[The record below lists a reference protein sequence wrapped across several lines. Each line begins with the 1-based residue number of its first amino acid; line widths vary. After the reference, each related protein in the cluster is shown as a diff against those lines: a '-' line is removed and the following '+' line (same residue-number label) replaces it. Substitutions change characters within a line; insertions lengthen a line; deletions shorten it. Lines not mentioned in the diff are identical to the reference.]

1 MLEST
6 YKRINEKL
14 TPSPALVEDTL
25 QKLEERSMSRRP
37 ARLRHA
43 MTAAAALVLVLTL
56 SVGAMAAAIPGFRA
70 MLFGQKDPRFAG
82 LSEIVATGEA
92 MGMELEVLG
101 AMGNEAG
108 FTAYFTL
115 RDTTG
120 KGRVTASTFASVDV
134 QLNGEYPPD
143 DLLNNVYGGMSKRV
157 TPVAFDD
164 ATGTMLYRCTF
175 LTGAANADDWFR
187 GIRSG
192 ETYNAENASVR
203 LWLKR
208 VINSTTE
215 SVPLDLSSFE
225 TDGGTTPITQAYT
238 LLPDGKYDLTSL
250 EEYLTR
256 ETGSDAEFEALGA
269 FSREELLQY
278 QVDENGSAVVLTPG
292 EPVAAEGAEYAK
304 ITAVGFIDG
313 KLHIQVVQEQP
324 DAQGFTPH
332 AFELFCTDRGVGIP
346 DWGELS
352 RGLSGPMVSEE
363 KEMYKRLNSAFK
375 IFSVGEDGT
384 AQWGSK
390 SGYIEYVFDIS
401 PEDLKDYDF
410 YLSGSTSSI
419 ETPVPYIT
427 VDFSLADSLPAEQRE
442 FGAVSINEI
451 RESTKNTAG
460 MTVSVEVT
468 LDSVTANAVGVT
480 VSGKRADLRGLESM
494 TLVSPTAEYPL
505 DPVLSH
511 SESQFSAED
520 DDDLT
525 LTLTS
530 AGAPIPVKE
539 IVAVQINGER
549 VELD

>member
-1 MLEST
+1 MLETT
-6 YKRINEKL
+6 YQRINEKL
-14 TPSPALVEDTL
+14 TPSPALVSETL
-25 QKLEERSMSRRP
+25 QKLEERSVARRP
-37 ARLRHA
+37 VGLRHA
-43 MTAAAALVLVLTL
+43 LTAVAALVLVLAL
-56 SVGAMAAAIPGFRA
+56 SVGAMAAAIPGFRD
-70 MLFGQKDPRFAG
+70 MLFGTKDPRFAG

-92 MGMELEVLG
+92 NGMELEVLG

-157 TPVAFDD
+157 TAVAFDE
-164 ATGTMLYRCTF
+164 ATSTMLYRCTF

-187 GIRSG
+187 GIRTG

-225 TDGGTTPITQAYT
+225 INGETTPITQAYA
-238 LLPDGKYDLTSL
+238 LSQDGKYDLTSL
-250 EEYLTR
+250 EEYLSC
-256 ETGSDAEFEALGA
+256 ETGFDADFESLGG
-269 FSREELLQY
+269 FSREEVLQC
-278 QVDENGSAVVLTPG
+278 QVDENGNAVVLTPG
-292 EPVAAEGAEYAK
+292 EPVAVGGVDSPQ

-313 KLHIQVVQEQP
+313 KLHIQVL
-324 DAQGFTPH
+324 QGP
-332 AFELFCTDRGVGIP
+332 AFGLICTDRGAGMP
-346 DWGELS
+346 DWEELS
-352 RGLSGPMVSEE
+352 RGLNGPMVSTE
-363 KEMYKRLNSAFK
+363 KELYKRLNSAFK
-375 IFSVGEDGT
+375 TFSVGEDGT
-384 AQWGSK
+384 ACWGK
-390 SGYIEYVFDIS
+390 SGYAELVFDVS
-401 PEDLKDYDF
+401 PEEVENYDF
-410 YLSGSTSSI
+410 YLFSSTSSI
-419 ETPVPYIT
+419 ETPAPIIT
-427 VDFSLADSLPAEQRE
+427 VDFDLADSLPAEQRE
-442 FGAVSINEI
+442 FGAVSIDEI
-451 RESTKNTAG
+451 RKSTKNTAG
-460 MTVSVEVT
+460 MTVSAEVT

-494 TLVSPTAEYPL
+494 TLLSPTAEYPL
-505 DPVLSH
+505 DRVLSH

-549 VELD
+549 VEIE